1 VLFQIERKDF
11 NGAKT
16 VERFYRF
23 SLLLQQFGAVRS
35 QTPQPVGRQKSG
47 ACH

>member
-1 VLFQIERKDF
+1 LQIKREDF

-16 VERFYRF
+16 AERFDGF
-23 SLLLQQFGAVRS
+23 GQLLQQFGAVRS
-35 QTPQPVGRQKSG
+35 QTPQPVARQKSG